1 VDDVVPFTH
10 MLVSLGRECEPLQPV
25 LSLLRRP
32 LSFVYVH
39 CEAPLLETVDLLLLA
54 RAEIV
59 IEGYFRLRE
68 LERERPFG
76 EYAGYMGTV
85 GVNSASPSE

>member
-1 VDDVVPFTH
+1 
-10 MLVSLGRECEPLQPV
+10 MLASLGRECGPLQPV
-25 LSLLRRP
+25 LSLLRRL
-32 LSFVYVH
+32 LSFVYGH
-39 CEAPLLETVDLLLLA
+39 CGAPLLETVDLLLLA

-68 LERERPFG
+68 RERPFG